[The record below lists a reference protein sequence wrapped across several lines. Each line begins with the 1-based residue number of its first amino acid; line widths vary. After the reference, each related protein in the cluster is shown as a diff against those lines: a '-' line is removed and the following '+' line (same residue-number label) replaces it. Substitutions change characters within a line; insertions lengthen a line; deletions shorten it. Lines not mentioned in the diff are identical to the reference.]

1 MLYIPILYAIFSSPW
16 DLFFTFC
23 AFSKNNVNL
32 CFLIT
37 ELLTLLRGFKFVTL
51 VLVLEKVESKDK
63 TEYDNF
69 YSSSKAE
76 TITNESDVDNW

>member
-1 MLYIPILYAIFSSPW
+1 M
-16 DLFFTFC
+16 
-23 AFSKNNVNL
+23 
-32 CFLIT
+32 
-37 ELLTLLRGFKFVTL
+37 TL

-76 TITNESDVDNW
+76 TITNESDVDN

>member
-1 MLYIPILYAIFSSPW
+1 MLFFHLYEIF
-16 DLFFTFC
+16 FFTFC

-37 ELLTLLRGFKFVTL
+37 ELLTQLRGFKFVTTL

-76 TITNESDVDNW
+76 TITNESDVDN

>member
-1 MLYIPILYAIFSSPW
+1 MRSFFYFLCIFQKRCQS
-16 DLFFTFC
+16 LFF
-23 AFSKNNVNL
+23 NNR
-32 CFLIT
+32 IKR
-37 ELLTLLRGFKFVTL
+37 LRDFKFVTTL

-76 TITNESDVDNW
+76 TITNESDVDN

>member
-1 MLYIPILYAIFSSPW
+1 M
-16 DLFFTFC
+16 
-23 AFSKNNVNL
+23 
-32 CFLIT
+32 
-37 ELLTLLRGFKFVTL
+37 TL

-76 TITNESDVDNW
+76 IIINGSDIVFTAIMENIWIL